1 MNSNQSRLIVSLSIG
16 NIILTI
22 VLLSLFNKH
31 FSYNLEIKMQNKHR
45 EMQSTQGI
53 VKDTVYEEISPSGDR
68 VLALY
73 EVPDNPVD
81 QEFIIIKNKVSKTE
95 NYIYFLDV
103 YKDGI
108 PKWLGNDFIYFTT
121 YCGTSCQGLD
131 LVNVNSKQIY
141 NGVLSYMVLDE
152 KRGPYTIF
160 KDWFGREFTLDGL
173 INDITSETSIKKT
186 YLIFK
191 MEDEKGI
198 SLGAKRF
205 LFTGNTLRE
214 E

>member
-141 NGVLSYMVLDE
+141 HGVLSYMVLDE
-152 KRGPYTIF
+152 KHGPYTIF
-160 KDWFGREFTLDGL
+160 KDWFGHEFTFNGL
-173 INDITSETSIKKT
+173 VDYITSETVRDKV
-186 YLIFK
+186 YLVFK
-191 MEDEKGI
+191 MENDKGKAF
-198 SLGAKRF
+198 GQKRF
-205 LFTGNTLRE
+205 LFTGKALE